1 MAGWFGGKSAR
12 GIRTRS
18 RHTSVRN
25 VRLGGWRQRLAHLR
39 RDARPLTNMRHHA
52 SHPSPV
58 RGSGDLGERPTQQ
71 PTTAQAGGGDDDHAG
86 ARRHAGGTRLWMYVP
101 MLLNIVEMSWPR
113 IVAPSA
119 TTRAIKPTS
128 RAYSAIVAPFVS
140 RASRRMISI

>member
-1 MAGWFGGKSAR
+1 MRASVGGDSGLR
-12 GIRTRS
+12 ICGTTRRTR
-18 RHTSVRN
+18 
-25 VRLGGWRQRLAHLR
+25 
-39 RDARPLTNMRHHA
+39 ARF
-52 SHPSPV
+52 

-71 PTTAQAGGGDDDHAG
+71 PTTAQAGGDDDDHAG